1 MSNESISAIKRA
13 LSVIGR
19 ELKGLFFEVCERPV
33 SKPLK
38 EAPVKA
44 EVAPETPTV
53 EAPKPEAQ
61 VESAL
66 ALAPAPA
73 PAPAK
78 PAPSNLK
85 VCSKCKEKKPLDA
98 EHFNRDSSKI
108 SGFKSCCKACSSRK
122 EKHHECPGCLVS
134 KPLTPEF
141 WQRSSKSK
149 IGFRTPCK
157 DCLKT
162 SRKRPQA

>member
-1 MSNESISAIKRA
+1 MSNESFSAIKRA

-19 ELKGLFFEVCERPV
+19 ELKGLFFEACERPV
-33 SKPLK
+33 SKPLS

-44 EVAPETPTV
+44 EVAPEAPTA

-61 VESAL
+61 VEA
-66 ALAPAPA
+66 A

-122 EKHHECPGCLVS
+122 EKHHECPSCLVS

-157 DCLKT
+157 DCLKI
-162 SRKRPQA
+162 SRKQPQA